1 MGDEGRSDGV
11 QTSLQVGVRQ
21 SGVSHDATLGGWFES
36 VVAMD
41 WDRNQT
47 GALLEVVVMR
57 PLARTRLN
65 PFRSSA
71 LAIARPETN
80 FTR

>member
-1 MGDEGRSDGV
+1 MGFGQAYRSASV
-11 QTSLQVGVRQ
+11 SPACRMMLRWVVGLRV
-21 SGVSHDATLGGWFES
+21 W
-36 VVAMD
+36 VAMD

-57 PLARTRLN
+57 PLDAPRLN